1 MNLEWT
7 TPSFVRTWLWDHA
20 YRWSFFLN
28 LINVNRFYPFNT
40 TIWFLLLFFFFPSS
54 LLIARL
60 LKMLTS
66 FVVLEWKPYFACS
79 KTRTWS
85 IQNKFLVEV
94 QLELLAVFFFFFLYG
109 ILISKYV
116 TFEHLRELLACL
128 NWERKHR
135 IPSLVHPDILALTS
149 MPYESML
156 RHMMTFNTYGRR

>member
-7 TPSFVRTWLWDHA
+7 TTSFVRTWLWDHA
-20 YRWSFFLN
+20 YRWSFFLSS
-28 LINVNRFYPFNT
+28 INVNRFYPFYT
-40 TIWFLLLFFFFPSS
+40 TIWFLFFFFSSS

-94 QLELLAVFFFFFLYG
+94 QLELLVVFLFFFLYG

-116 TFEHLRELLACL
+116 TFEHLRELLASL
-128 NWERKHR
+128 HWERKHQ
-135 IPSLVHPDILALTS
+135 IPLLVHPDILALTS
-149 MPYESML
+149 MPYGSTL
-156 RHMMTFNTYGRR
+156 RHMMTFNTYGQR